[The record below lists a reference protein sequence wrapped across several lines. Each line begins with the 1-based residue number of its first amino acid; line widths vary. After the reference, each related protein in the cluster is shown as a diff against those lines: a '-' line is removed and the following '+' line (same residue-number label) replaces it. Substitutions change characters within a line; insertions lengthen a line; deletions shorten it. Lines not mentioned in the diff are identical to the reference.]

1 MSQSVDINKQT
12 KNLKLLVR
20 TILFICLSFQVEK
33 FHTEL
38 ALTYLEKLS
47 SQDTNFLEPFR
58 NHLLHS
64 DQIQFKYLLSKVE
77 ASPASN
83 NLLHEKA
90 ILYGKVSNFCLYYH
104 LGYFS
109 SSRPKFMCQ
118 QPFLNLL
125 CWVEPIFLYSQIK

>member
-1 MSQSVDINKQT
+1 MMSDLCMVIWHKGT
-12 KNLKLLVR
+12 KKTQKNTKGAWKNNSIWIASL
-20 TILFICLSFQVEK
+20 FQVET

-118 QPFLNLL
+118 QPFLNLV
-125 CWVEPIFLYSQIK
+125 CWV

>member
-1 MSQSVDINKQT
+1 MSDVSHYQSADINKQ
-12 KNLKLLVR
+12 NLKLLVR
-20 TILFICLSFQVEK
+20 TILFICPSFQVET

-47 SQDTNFLEPFR
+47 SQDSNFLEPFR

-64 DQIQFKYLLSKVE
+64 DQIQFKYLLPKVE

-90 ILYGKVSNFCLYYH
+90 ILYGKVSNFCLYTMGQDPEKID
-104 LGYFS
+104 LN
-109 SSRPKFMCQ
+109 
-118 QPFLNLL
+118 PF
-125 CWVEPIFLYSQIK
+125 ES